1 MNRIMSDFKIIFTD
15 EILLK
20 NTDFFSRI
28 TPEIQEKIDKFWQ
41 KKIKNSKLF
50 NSQSLCLVK
59 ILQAKLP
66 KQIIEVSFVDYKNI
80 IASREI
86 PSLGIELEQVGV
98 SGIIVIKKNNHEKI
112 LFSRRDSTTTE
123 YPSFY
128 ELVPS
133 GNLDKSSLQLNG
145 IIDFKK
151 KISEEFT
158 EETKLS
164 SKIIKRVETLG
175 FVKDIINNVYDVC
188 CLIEIESTE
197 KEIFSALK
205 NSEEYFE
212 PCLISKNELHEFVK
226 TNKNNLVPTSKA
238 ILECFFNRF

>member
-59 ILQAKLP
+59 ILQTKLP
-66 KQIIEVSFVDYKNI
+66 KQIVEVSFVDYKNI

-158 EETKLS
+158 EETKSRNLRFC
-164 SKIIKRVETLG
+164 KRH
-175 FVKDIINNVYDVC
+175 N
-188 CLIEIESTE
+188 
-197 KEIFSALK
+197 
-205 NSEEYFE
+205 
-212 PCLISKNELHEFVK
+212 
-226 TNKNNLVPTSKA
+226 
-238 ILECFFNRF
+238 